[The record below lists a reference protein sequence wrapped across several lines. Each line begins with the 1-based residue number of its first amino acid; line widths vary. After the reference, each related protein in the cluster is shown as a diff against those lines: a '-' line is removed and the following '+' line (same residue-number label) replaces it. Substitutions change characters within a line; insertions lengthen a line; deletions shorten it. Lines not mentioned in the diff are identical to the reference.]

1 MKRKINGLILI
12 PIFALALAV
21 GAKADAS
28 PIQKPWP
35 THAPEATPYVR
46 VYNAEDYP
54 KGGEADPV
62 VYESIEDMWAHF
74 HEKFGRFYAKSD
86 ELEMFRNLPQNE
98 PYPFVPHSTRFE
110 LDEGEAMRM
119 ARYFDALDGVDARVI
134 AQHTLFEGLDDWG
147 YLTVVTMT
155 PARFFELSE
164 EAGEPFLFEQLY
176 DGVRERF
183 DVDYWPGA
191 LYEQTEEDLKAY
203 EKRGCFY
210 FEDETLEALEKL
222 SRDEVRDFT
231 LREYTPDGWM
241 QDGLMLAHVLW
252 AGGID
257 SDLYT
262 YLDEAESVCVVRLT
276 PAELSFWS
284 EKLPGRY
291 LVKFKEYDETAL
303 AGADYILPFGPNREV
318 YEG

>member
-1 MKRKINGLILI
+1 MKRKIVASILI
-12 PIFALALAV
+12 PMLSLALLSGTAE
-21 GAKADAS
+21 AA

-46 VYNAEDYP
+46 VNDSTAVYE
-54 KGGEADPV
+54 GEAEHV
-62 VYESIEDMWAHF
+62 EFESIEDMWSHF
-74 HEKFGRFYAKSD
+74 HEKIGRFYVRGE
-86 ELEMFRNLPQNE
+86 ELEMFRNLPQDV
-98 PYPFVPHSTRFE
+98 PYPFVPHSVRFE
-110 LDEGEAMRM
+110 LDEGESMRM

-134 AQHTLFEGLDDWG
+134 AQHTLFEGLDTWD

-164 EAGEPFLFEQLY
+164 EAGEPFLFEQLH

-191 LYEQTEEDLKAY
+191 LYEQTEEALKAY
-203 EKRGCFY
+203 ERRGCFY
-210 FEDETLEALEKL
+210 FEDDTLAELEKRA
-222 SRDEVRDFT
+222 RDEVCDFT
-231 LREYTPDGWM
+231 LRSYSPSGWA
-241 QDGLMLAHVLW
+241 QDGLMLAQVLW

-262 YLDEAESVCVVRLT
+262 RHDKAESVCVVHLT

-291 LVKFKEYDETAL
+291 LVKFREYDETAL
-303 AGADYILPFGPNREV
+303 AGADDILPFGPNREV

>member
-1 MKRKINGLILI
+1 MNRKINGLILI
-12 PIFALALAV
+12 PMLSLALLSGTAE
-21 GAKADAS
+21 AA

-46 VYNAEDYP
+46 VNDSTAVYA
-54 KGGEADPV
+54 GEAEPMV
-62 VYESIEDMWAHF
+62 FESIEESWAHF
-74 HEKFGRFYAKSD
+74 YTQFGRFYARGE
-86 ELEMFRNLPQNE
+86 ELEMFRNLPQDE
-98 PYPFVPHSTRFE
+98 PYPFVPHSARFE

-134 AQHTLFEGLDDWG
+134 AQHTLFEGLDTWD

-164 EAGEPFLFEQLY
+164 EAGEPFLFEQLH

-210 FEDETLEALEKL
+210 FENETLEALEKL
-222 SRDEVRDFT
+222 SRDEVCDFT
-231 LREYTPDGWM
+231 LRAYSPSGWDR
-241 QDGLMLAHVLW
+241 DGLMLGHVLW
-252 AGGID
+252 AAGID

-262 YLDEAESVCVVRLT
+262 YFDKAESVCVVHLT

-291 LVKFKEYDETAL
+291 LVRLREADEL
-303 AGADYILPFGPNREV
+303 AQAEPDRSLPFGPNREV

>member
-1 MKRKINGLILI
+1 MKRKIVGSILI
-12 PIFALALAV
+12 PVLSFALL
-21 GAKADAS
+21 GAAADTS
-28 PIQKPWP
+28 PIIKPWP

-46 VYNAEDYP
+46 VFEDSAVQEDQAE
-54 KGGEADPV
+54 PV
-62 VYESIEDMWAHF
+62 VYESIEDMWGHF
-74 HEKFGRFYAKSD
+74 KTRFGRFYARD
-86 ELEMFRNLPQNE
+86 EELEMFRALPQDK
-98 PYPFVPHSTRFE
+98 PYPFVPHSVRFE

-134 AQHTLFEGLDDWG
+134 AQHTLLDGQDDWG
-147 YLTVVTMT
+147 YITVVTMT

-164 EAGEPFLFEQLY
+164 EAGEPFSFEQLY

-183 DVDYWPGA
+183 DVDYWPGG
-191 LYEQTEEDLKAY
+191 LYEKTEEDLKAF

-222 SRDEVRDFT
+222 SQDEVCDFT
-231 LREYTPDGWM
+231 LREYTPDGWA

-252 AGGID
+252 AAGID

-262 YLDEAESVCVVRLT
+262 YFDKKESVCVVHLT
-276 PAELSFWS
+276 PTELSFWS

-291 LVKFKEYDETAL
+291 LVRLREADETARTEP
-303 AGADYILPFGPNREV
+303 DRSLPFGPNREV

>member
-1 MKRKINGLILI
+1 MKRKIVASILI
-12 PIFALALAV
+12 PMLSLALLSGTAE
-21 GAKADAS
+21 AA

-46 VYNAEDYP
+46 VNDSTAVYE
-54 KGGEADPV
+54 GEAEHV
-62 VYESIEDMWAHF
+62 EFESIEDMWGHF
-74 HEKFGRFYAKSD
+74 YTQFGCFYARD
-86 ELEMFRNLPQNE
+86 EELEMFRNLPQDK
-98 PYPFVPHSTRFE
+98 PYSFVPHSARFE

-119 ARYFDALDGVDARVI
+119 ARYFDALEGVDARVI

-164 EAGEPFLFEQLY
+164 KAGEPFMIEQLY

-191 LYEQTEEDLKAY
+191 LYEQTEQDLKAY
-203 EKRGCFY
+203 KKRGCFY
-210 FEDETLEALEKL
+210 FEDDTLAELEKHA
-222 SRDEVRDFT
+222 RDEVCDFT
-231 LREYTPDGWM
+231 LREYTPSGWA
-241 QDGLMLAHVLW
+241 QDGLMLAQVLW
-252 AGGID
+252 AEGID

-262 YLDEAESVCVVRLT
+262 RHDKAESVCVVRLT
-276 PAELSFWS
+276 PAELSFFS

-303 AGADYILPFGPNREV
+303 AGADDILPFGPNREV
-318 YEG
+318 FEG

>member
-1 MKRKINGLILI
+1 MKRKIVGSILI
-12 PIFALALAV
+12 PVLSFALL
-21 GAKADAS
+21 GAAADTS
-28 PIQKPWP
+28 PIIKPWP

-46 VYNAEDYP
+46 VFEDSAVQEDQAE
-54 KGGEADPV
+54 PV

-74 HEKFGRFYAKSD
+74 KEKCGHFYAKSD
-86 ELEMFRNLPQNE
+86 ELEMFRNLPQDE
-98 PYPFVPHSTRFE
+98 PYPFVPHSIRFE

-119 ARYFDALDGVDARVI
+119 ARYFDALDGCEAKVI
-134 AQHTLFEGLDDWG
+134 AQHTLQDGLDTWD

-164 EAGEPFLFEQLY
+164 EAGEPFSFEQLY
-176 DGVRERF
+176 AGVRERF

-210 FEDETLEALEKL
+210 FEDETLAALEKL
-222 SRDEVRDFT
+222 SRDEVCDFT

-241 QDGLMLAHVLW
+241 QDGLMLAQVLW

-257 SDLYT
+257 SDIYT
-262 YLDEAESVCVVRLT
+262 YVDKAESVCVVRLT
-276 PAELSFWS
+276 PTELSLFS

-291 LVKFKEYDETAL
+291 LVRLREADEL
-303 AGADYILPFGPNREV
+303 AQTEPDYRLPFGPNREV

>member
-12 PIFALALAV
+12 PMLSLALLSGTAE
-21 GAKADAS
+21 AA

-46 VYNAEDYP
+46 VYNAEDFP
-54 KGGEADPV
+54 KAEEAETV
-62 VYESIEDMWAHF
+62 VFESIEDLWGHLYTQ
-74 HEKFGRFYAKSD
+74 FGRFYARD
-86 ELEMFRNLPQNE
+86 EEYEMFRNLPQNE
-98 PYPFVPHSTRFE
+98 PYSFVPHSVRFE

-119 ARYFDALDGVDARVI
+119 ARYFDALDGCEARVI
-134 AQHTLFEGLDDWG
+134 AQHTLQEGLDDWG

-164 EAGEPFLFEQLY
+164 EAGEPFSFEQLY

-183 DVDYWPGA
+183 DVDYWPDA

-210 FEDETLEALEKL
+210 FEDETLKELEKRA
-222 SRDEVRDFT
+222 RDEVCDFT
-231 LREYTPDGWM
+231 LRSYSPSGWE
-241 QDGLMLAHVLW
+241 QDGQLLVSVLW
-252 AGGID
+252 NAGID
-257 SDLYT
+257 VDLYT
-262 YLDEAESVCVVRLT
+262 YRDKAESVCVVRLT
-276 PAELSFWS
+276 PAELSLFS

-291 LVKFKEYDETAL
+291 LVRLRESDEL
-303 AGADYILPFGPNREV
+303 AQTEPDYSLPFGPNREV
-318 YEG
+318 YEE

>member
-12 PIFALALAV
+12 PMLSLALLSGTAE
-21 GAKADAS
+21 AA

-46 VYNAEDYP
+46 IYNAEDFP
-54 KGGEADPV
+54 KAEEAETV
-62 VYESIEDMWAHF
+62 VFESIEDLWGHLYTQ
-74 HEKFGRFYAKSD
+74 FGRFYARD
-86 ELEMFRNLPQNE
+86 EEYEMFRSLPQDE
-98 PYPFVPHSTRFE
+98 PYPFVPHSVRFE

-134 AQHTLFEGLDDWG
+134 AMHQLVEGLEDWG

-164 EAGEPFLFEQLY
+164 EAGEPFSFEQLY

-183 DVDYWPGA
+183 DVDYWPGG

-210 FEDETLEALEKL
+210 FEDETLTALEKL
-222 SRDEVRDFT
+222 PRDEVHDFT

-241 QDGLMLAHVLW
+241 QDGLTLAQVLW

-262 YLDEAESVCVVRLT
+262 YLDKAESVCVVRLT
-276 PAELSFWS
+276 PAELSLFS

-291 LVKFKEYDETAL
+291 LVRLRETDEL
-303 AGADYILPFGPNREV
+303 AQIEPDYSLPFGPNREV

>member
-12 PIFALALAV
+12 PIVALALAV

-46 VYNAEDYP
+46 VNDGSAVYD
-54 KGGEADPV
+54 GEAEPV
-62 VYESIEDMWAHF
+62 EFESIEEMWGHF
-74 HEKFGRFYAKSD
+74 HEKFGRFYARGE
-86 ELEMFRNLPQNE
+86 ELEMFRALPQNE
-98 PYPFVPHSTRFE
+98 PYSFVPHSVRFE

-119 ARYFDALDGVDARVI
+119 ARCFDALDGVDARVI
-134 AQHTLFEGLDDWG
+134 AQHTLFEGLDTWD

-164 EAGEPFLFEQLY
+164 EAGEPFLFEQLH

-210 FEDETLEALEKL
+210 FENETLEALEKL
-222 SRDEVRDFT
+222 SRDEVCDFT
-231 LREYTPDGWM
+231 LRAYSPSGWDR
-241 QDGLMLAHVLW
+241 DGLMLGHVLW
-252 AGGID
+252 AAGID

-262 YLDEAESVCVVRLT
+262 YFDKAESVCVVHLT
-276 PAELSFWS
+276 PAELSFWN

-291 LVKFKEYDETAL
+291 LVRLREADEL
-303 AGADYILPFGPNREV
+303 AQAEPDRSLPFGPNREV

>member
-12 PIFALALAV
+12 PILSLALL
-21 GAKADAS
+21 GAKAEAA
-28 PIQKPWP
+28 PVQKPWP

-46 VYNAEDYP
+46 VYNAEDFP
-54 KGGEADPV
+54 KAEETV
-62 VYESIEDMWAHF
+62 VFESIEDLWGHLYTQ
-74 HEKFGRFYAKSD
+74 FGRFYAKSD
-86 ELEMFRNLPQNE
+86 ELEMFRNLPQDE
-98 PYPFVPHSTRFE
+98 PYPFVPHSVRFE
-110 LDEGEAMRM
+110 LDEGESMRM
-119 ARYFDALDGVDARVI
+119 ARYFDALDGCEARVI
-134 AQHTLFEGLDDWG
+134 AQHTLQEGLDDWG

-155 PARFFELSE
+155 PERFFELSE
-164 EAGEPFLFEQLY
+164 EAAGEPFSFEQLY

-210 FEDETLEALEKL
+210 FEDETLAALEKL
-222 SRDEVRDFT
+222 PRDEVRDFT
-231 LREYTPDGWM
+231 LREYTPDGWL
-241 QDGLMLAHVLW
+241 QDGLMLAQVLW

-276 PAELSFWS
+276 PTELSLFS

-291 LVKFKEYDETAL
+291 LVRLREADEL
-303 AGADYILPFGPNREV
+303 AQTEPDYRLPFGPNREV

>member
-1 MKRKINGLILI
+1 MKRKIVGSILVPLLSFTI
-12 PIFALALAV
+12 LSAAAE
-21 GAKADAS
+21 AS
-28 PIQKPWP
+28 PITKPWP

-46 VYNAEDYP
+46 VNDGSAVYV
-54 KGGEADPV
+54 GEPEPV
-62 VYESIEDMWAHF
+62 EFESIEEMWGHF

-86 ELEMFRNLPQNE
+86 ELEMFRNLPQDE
-98 PYPFVPHSTRFE
+98 PYPFVPHSARFE

-134 AQHTLFEGLDDWG
+134 AQHTLFEGLDTWD

-164 EAGEPFLFEQLY
+164 EAGEPFLFEQLH

-210 FEDETLEALEKL
+210 FENETLEALEKL
-222 SRDEVRDFT
+222 SRDEVCDFT
-231 LREYTPDGWM
+231 LRAYSPSGWDR
-241 QDGLMLAHVLW
+241 DGLMLGHVLW
-252 AGGID
+252 AAGID

-262 YLDEAESVCVVRLT
+262 YFDKAESVCVVRLT
-276 PAELSFWS
+276 PAELAFWS

-291 LVKFKEYDETAL
+291 LVKLREADEL
-303 AGADYILPFGPNREV
+303 AQAEPDRSLPFGPNREV

>member
-1 MKRKINGLILI
+1 MKRKIVGSILI
-12 PIFALALAV
+12 PVLSFALL
-21 GAKADAS
+21 GAAADTS
-28 PIQKPWP
+28 PIIKPWP

-46 VYNAEDYP
+46 VNDSTAVYE
-54 KGGEADPV
+54 GEAEHV
-62 VYESIEDMWAHF
+62 EFESIEDMWAHF
-74 HEKFGRFYAKSD
+74 KEKFGRFYAKSD
-86 ELEMFRNLPQNE
+86 ELEMFRNLPQDE
-98 PYPFVPHSTRFE
+98 PYPFVPHSVRFE

-119 ARYFDALDGVDARVI
+119 ARYFNALDGCEARVI
-134 AQHTLFEGLDDWG
+134 AQHTLQEGLEDWG

-164 EAGEPFLFEQLY
+164 EAGEPFMIEQFY

-183 DVDYWPGA
+183 DVDYWPNGI
-191 LYEQTEEDLKAY
+191 YEQTEEDLKAY

-210 FEDETLEALEKL
+210 FESETLEALEKL
-222 SRDEVRDFT
+222 SRDEVCDFT
-231 LREYTPDGWM
+231 LREYTPSGWA
-241 QDGLMLAHVLW
+241 QDGLMLAQVLW
-252 AGGID
+252 AAGID

-262 YLDEAESVCVVRLT
+262 RRDKAESVCVVRLT

-303 AGADYILPFGPNREV
+303 AGADDILPFGPNREV

>member
-1 MKRKINGLILI
+1 MKRKIVGSILVPLLSFTI
-12 PIFALALAV
+12 LSAAAE
-21 GAKADAS
+21 AS
-28 PIQKPWP
+28 PITKPWP

-46 VYNAEDYP
+46 IYNAEDFP
-54 KGGEADPV
+54 KAEEAETV
-62 VYESIEDMWAHF
+62 VFESIEDLWGHLYTQ
-74 HEKFGRFYAKSD
+74 FGRFYARD
-86 ELEMFRNLPQNE
+86 EEYEMFRNLPQDE
-98 PYPFVPHSTRFE
+98 PYPFVPHSIRFE

-119 ARYFDALDGVDARVI
+119 ARYFDALDGCEAKVI
-134 AQHTLFEGLDDWG
+134 AQHTLQDGLDTWD

-164 EAGEPFLFEQLY
+164 EAGEPFSFEQLY

-210 FEDETLEALEKL
+210 FEDETLAALEKL
-222 SRDEVRDFT
+222 SRDEVCDFT

-241 QDGLMLAHVLW
+241 QDGLMLAQVLW

-257 SDLYT
+257 SDIYT
-262 YLDEAESVCVVRLT
+262 YVDKAESVCVVRLT
-276 PAELSFWS
+276 PTELSLFS

-291 LVKFKEYDETAL
+291 LVRLREADEL
-303 AGADYILPFGPNREV
+303 AQTEPDYRLPFGPNREV

>member
-1 MKRKINGLILI
+1 MKRKIVGSILVPLLSFTI
-12 PIFALALAV
+12 LSAAAEAPPIT
-21 GAKADAS
+21 
-28 PIQKPWP
+28 KPWP

-46 VYNAEDYP
+46 VFEDSAVQEGQAE
-54 KGGEADPV
+54 PV

-86 ELEMFRNLPQNE
+86 ELEMFRSLPQDE
-98 PYPFVPHSTRFE
+98 PYPFVPHSVRFE

-119 ARYFDALDGVDARVI
+119 ARYFDALDGCEAKVI
-134 AQHTLFEGLDDWG
+134 AQHTLQDGLDTWD

-164 EAGEPFLFEQLY
+164 EAGEPFSFEQLY
-176 DGVRERF
+176 AGVRERF
-183 DVDYWPGA
+183 DVDYWPGG
-191 LYEQTEEDLKAY
+191 LYEQTEEDLKVY

-210 FEDETLEALEKL
+210 FESETLQELEKRA
-222 SRDEVRDFT
+222 RDEVCDFT

-241 QDGLMLAHVLW
+241 QDGLTLAQVLW

-257 SDLYT
+257 SDLYIRH
-262 YLDEAESVCVVRLT
+262 DKAESVCVVNLT

-291 LVKFKEYDETAL
+291 LVKYKEDDETAL
-303 AGADYILPFGPNREV
+303 AGADDILPFGPNREV